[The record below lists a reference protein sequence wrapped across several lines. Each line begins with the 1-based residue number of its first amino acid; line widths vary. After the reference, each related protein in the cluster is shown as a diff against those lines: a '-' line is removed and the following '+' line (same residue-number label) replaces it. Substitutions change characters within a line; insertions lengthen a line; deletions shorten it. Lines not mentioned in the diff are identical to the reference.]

1 MQFLLGYETICR
13 VKMTLIGLM
22 ENEKYLREILPSLNE
37 RWGNS
42 DSCRRQVVVILYPGH
57 NIGNLRF

>member
-1 MQFLLGYETICR
+1 MKMQFLLGYETICR

-37 RWGNS
+37 KMGK
-42 DSCRRQVVVILYPGH
+42 LG
-57 NIGNLRF
+57 